1 MSKVYIDNGAMSAYA
16 HLSKLPVEEA
26 PQLAKK
32 KKAAA
37 KKKPAAKK
45 SSAKSA
51 KAAPSKAAS
60 SKAAS
65 SKAGSPKAASKA
77 AKAAPA
83 KGAPASV
90 KTAKAAEAV
99 KPAGKADVKEK
110 GKKGAKD
117 AIPAPMFSAPRKE
130 GGFLGPMPD
139 KQLPRASKL
148 PSLAEALTKREMEQ
162 LLTVGLGRGVMGEG
176 SLKGRLIVHANF
188 PYLEVI
194 GRDKREL
201 YFLLQ
206 GPDQEVLPAYV
217 DHKVSVSGYIRRTNN
232 YGGIVD
238 VRKYSAKKPD
248 AEVEAPAAPEVDK
261 LRFLSPGEVEQV
273 SSAGMG
279 AGMKGYASLRGTLEM
294 TGEDFF
300 LVVSNAGTRQQVSF
314 TLEGK
319 GAKGLRKYV
328 GQLLH
333 VTGVVE
339 KSSGWGGRI
348 ACESCDPR
356 PNEFR
361 AVSRD
366 NMDVLEVEGSGS
378 SGKAEVKLNS
388 GLSVRLPERAGYT
401 WAVEPTTAKRVGLR
415 EANFE
420 LKGGAATREFFFT
433 PRNPGDHEVEFFLAK
448 AFNPAQVSK
457 TYKLELHVKGLDL
470 VPAPGAF
477 PG

>member
-1 MSKVYIDNGAMSAYA
+1 
-16 HLSKLPVEEA
+16 
-26 PQLAKK
+26 LAKK

-37 KKKPAAKK
+37 KQKPAAKK
-45 SSAKSA
+45 TSAKSA
-51 KAAPSKAAS
+51 KAAPSKAAP

-65 SKAGSPKAASKA
+65 PKATSKVAVAPAKGASAPAKA
-77 AKAAPA
+77 AKAAE
-83 KGAPASV
+83 
-90 KTAKAAEAV
+90 TA
-99 KPAGKADVKEK
+99 KPAGKVVDVKDK
-110 GKKGAKD
+110 GKKGGKD

-139 KQLPRASKL
+139 KQLPRATKL
-148 PSLAEALTKREMEQ
+148 PSVAEALTKREMEQ

-248 AEVEAPAAPEVDK
+248 VEVEAAPAPEVNK

-273 SSAGMG
+273 SNAGMG

-300 LVVSNAGTRQQVSF
+300 LVVSNGGTRQQVSF

-319 GAKGLRKYV
+319 GAKGLRKHV

-348 ACESCDPR
+348 ICESCEPR

-420 LKGGAATREFFFT
+420 LKGGSATREFFFT

-457 TYKLELHVKGLDL
+457 TYKLELHVKGLETI
-470 VPAPGAF
+470 PAPGAF
-477 PG
+477 

>member
-1 MSKVYIDNGAMSAYA
+1 M
-16 HLSKLPVEEA
+16 
-26 PQLAKK
+26 AKK
-32 KKAAA
+32 TKAAA
-37 KKKPAAKK
+37 KEKSKKSAKPTAKAVAAAAPVAKGKAPAAAKK
-45 SSAKSA
+45 
-51 KAAPSKAAS
+51 
-60 SKAAS
+60 
-65 SKAGSPKAASKA
+65 
-77 AKAAPA
+77 
-83 KGAPASV
+83 GAV
-90 KTAKAAEAV
+90 TAK
-99 KPAGKADVKEK
+99 PGKGDAKEK
-110 GKKGAKD
+110 GKKGKSAGVPS
-117 AIPAPMFSAPRKE
+117 PALSAPRRE
-130 GGFLGPMPD
+130 GGFLGPSPD
-139 KQLPRASKL
+139 KPLPRASKL
-148 PSLAEALTKREMEQ
+148 PGLGEQLTKREMEQ

-201 YFLLQ
+201 LFLLQ

-232 YGGIVD
+232 NGGIVD
-238 VRKYSAKKPD
+238 VRKYSAKKPET
-248 AEVEAPAAPEVDK
+248 EVEVAPAAEVDK

-300 LVVSNAGTRQQVSF
+300 LVVSNGGTRQQVSF

-319 GAKGLRKYV
+319 GAKGLRKHV

-348 ACESCDPR
+348 VCESCEPR
-356 PNEFR
+356 PAEFR

-366 NMDVLEVEGSGS
+366 KMDVVEVEGSGH
-378 SGKAEVKLNS
+378 GGTKAEVKLNG
-388 GLSVRLPERAGYT
+388 GLSVRLPERAGFT

-420 LKGGAATREFFFT
+420 VKGGAATREFFFT

-457 TYKLELHVKGLDL
+457 TYKLTLHVKGLEL
-470 VPAPGAF
+470 APAPNAY